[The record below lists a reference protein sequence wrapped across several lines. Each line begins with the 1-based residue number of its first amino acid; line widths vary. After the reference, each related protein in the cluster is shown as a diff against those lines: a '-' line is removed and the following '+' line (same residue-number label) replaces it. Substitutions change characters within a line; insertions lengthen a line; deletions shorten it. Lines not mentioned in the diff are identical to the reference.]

1 MPDPEGRSS
10 TPTCCVCGAVTSL
23 RPRICGLWTC
33 VDPDV
38 CDANFGATARCDWF
52 AVDGN
57 EIIYCPL
64 RGRHGHNGEPPPS
77 DDTPLALSAPASDDA
92 SRCDLYG
99 SGKHS
104 FLGGAGCIC
113 GATDDASA

>member
-1 MPDPEGRSS
+1 MPDPEGRSE
-10 TPTCCVCGAVTSL
+10 TPPCTCSQCMTRLERASY
-23 RPRICGLWTC
+23 
-33 VDPDV
+33 
-38 CDANFGATARCDWF
+38 
-52 AVDGN
+52 
-57 EIIYCPL
+57 EI
-64 RGRHGHNGEPPPS
+64 R
-77 DDTPLALSAPASDDA
+77 ALTRRLTGDA